1 MLSIDE
7 LLLQIAILA
16 EICI

>member
-7 LLLQIAILA
+7 LLLQIAILT

>member
-7 LLLQIAILA
+7 LLLQIAVLA